1 MLVKT
6 SSIWKSKVKD
16 SDLNSV
22 TLLTEDVL
30 VKPNVSLSGVMVIIL
45 KC

>member
-6 SSIWKSKVKD
+6 SSIWKSKVN
-16 SDLNSV
+16 DLVLNTM
-22 TLLTEDVL
+22 TLLTEDTL

-45 KC
+45 EC

>member
-16 SDLNSV
+16 LVLNTV
-22 TLLTEDVL
+22 TLLTEDTL
-30 VKPNVSLSGVMVIIL
+30 VKLNVSLSGVMVIFL
-45 KC
+45 EC